1 MASGALSRYAAAFR
15 HRDYRLLV
23 VAFFVDS
30 IGGWAASVVLAV
42 VVFDRTHSLALLAAL
57 GAARWVPGLL
67 LAPFGGL
74 VADRYDRR
82 SVMAVAAV
90 GSGVVAIGQT
100 VVIATEAPVL
110 LLLAVQVAGAFTNA
124 PYRPAAGALTPAV
137 VDEQSL
143 AAANGFFAALENLVV
158 VIGPAVGG
166 LLLLLHAPILGLAL
180 NAASYFVAAALAYSL
195 RVRSRGTAERG
206 QGLLRPLLSG
216 VRALRE
222 APTAGVLLLF
232 LTLDTALA
240 GTASVVFIPISEHLG
255 TGSGGYGYLLAGSA
269 LGGVLGAAVA
279 DRASASRR
287 LAAIIVG
294 GLLAES
300 LPFAFTAFTTSP
312 VLGTLLQVVSGI
324 GMVFV
329 DVLAL
334 TALQREVTSGQL
346 SRVLGL
352 MDTIGLLATVVG
364 SFGASVLFS
373 AVPYAAAL
381 LVLGLGVA
389 AVALLLAPL
398 VVRTDRR
405 TARTAEL
412 LSGRVEVLAGL
423 ELFDGAGR
431 PVLERLAAAIT
442 VEELAPGTVL
452 IREGDPADALWV
464 LADGVLAVSA
474 TTQRVTIPDVTA
486 PDVVGEIGVLRGVRR
501 TATVT
506 AETAA
511 TLWRL
516 AADDYVQA
524 VSAERLPLIG
534 LDTVSARLR
543 RTHPQLVSPTTA
555 T

>member
-1 MASGALSRYAAAFR
+1 
-15 HRDYRLLV
+15 
-23 VAFFVDS
+23 
-30 IGGWAASVVLAV
+30 
-42 VVFDRTHSLALLAAL
+42 
-57 GAARWVPGLL
+57 
-67 LAPFGGL
+67 
-74 VADRYDRR
+74 
-82 SVMAVAAV
+82 
-90 GSGVVAIGQT
+90 
-100 VVIATEAPVL
+100 
-110 LLLAVQVAGAFTNA
+110 
-124 PYRPAAGALTPAV
+124 
-137 VDEQSL
+137 
-143 AAANGFFAALENLVV
+143 
-158 VIGPAVGG
+158 
-166 LLLLLHAPILGLAL
+166 
-180 NAASYFVAAALAYSL
+180 
-195 RVRSRGTAERG
+195 
-206 QGLLRPLLSG
+206 
-216 VRALRE
+216 
-222 APTAGVLLLF
+222 VLLLF
-232 LTLDTALA
+232 LTLDTVVA
-240 GTASVVFIPISEHLG
+240 GTASVVFIPISEQLG

-279 DRASASRR
+279 DRASASPR

-431 PVLERLAAAIT
+431 PVLERLAAAMT

-506 AETAA
+506 AETPA